1 MIVHTSV
8 KVGIA
13 RFLKT
18 PLLFRQQRGFFVRVF
33 ESRSDGS
40 RWLRASAR
48 RSSRPTEWSREAA
61 AATKSTQACCRF
73 AAYGKSLSSKL
84 LLAHETICCRS
95 FAAKKHATSAKS
107 HPHITVWVRLF
118 KTPDVIFGHIV
129 ADRHGQLVDR
139 QRIQW
144 RQIGYLRVGDIQ
156 FFKPRERS
164 QWR

>member
-13 RFLKT
+13 RFLK
-18 PLLFRQQRGFFVRVF
+18 PLCCFDNKGVFSCAYLSRVATAAD
-33 ESRSDGS
+33 SCGHQPADH
-40 RWLRASAR
+40 
-48 RSSRPTEWSREAA
+48 RPTEWSREAA

-107 HPHITVWVRLF
+107 NPHITVWVRLF